1 MKNTRKMM
9 AFLIGIT
16 LLTISPAYADHDRA
30 VTTEQMPRQ
39 AQEFIARYFPGEK
52 IAYAKK
58 ESDFFEVIYEVMF
71 TNGSK
76 VEFRRNG
83 AWKEVDCRYSSLPAG
98 IVSMPIE
105 TKVQELY
112 PGAAVIKIERD
123 KQEVEVKLNNGM
135 ELTFDRSHNMVRRSD
150 CRSASFFLHRKDRL
164 WCAAEFK
171 NARTEAGMITRKS
184 LD

>member
-1 MKNTRKMM
+1 M

-105 TKVQELY
+105 TKST
-112 PGAAVIKIERD
+112 GAVSGCCGHQNRTRQAGGRG
-123 KQEVEVKLNNGM
+123 QVE
-135 ELTFDRSHNMVRRSD
+135 
-150 CRSASFFLHRKDRL
+150 
-164 WCAAEFK
+164 
-171 NARTEAGMITRKS
+171 
-184 LD
+184 